1 MIAIVTFARW
11 YGELF
16 SVPGFSPKKKDI
28 TRVTKPLCIQ
38 TQVNNPSGAIIAPT
52 FLNRC
57 GNKKF
62 IQMIL
67 VKNECKAYLTQHQ
80 ITISGID
87 NYRQ

>member
-1 MIAIVTFARW
+1 
-11 YGELF
+11 
-16 SVPGFSPKKKDI
+16 
-28 TRVTKPLCIQ
+28 
-38 TQVNNPSGAIIAPT
+38 VNNPSGAIIAPT